1 MMHDMG
7 ARRALWLLVLPLA
20 GVGWLTAH
28 WLACMLVAPAPHD
41 RAQLHAEAGHGY
53 LGAAAPVV
61 VACAGTLLLAGL
73 ALAIDDGLRGRA
85 RSRPPRWP
93 LALVPPLGF
102 AVQEHVERLIATDA
116 LPFGAALEPSFLAGI
131 ALQLPFALGALLAAR
146 AVLALGHQLGSALS
160 RPRSPRPHVRA
171 IAPNLPCRPAPE
183 LARPPILATGYG
195 ERGPPLA
202 MVV

>member
-1 MMHDMG
+1 MMPDMG
-7 ARRALWLLVLPLA
+7 GRHALWLLVLPLA
-20 GVGWLTAH
+20 AVGWLAAH
-28 WLACMLVAPAPHD
+28 WLACLLVAPDPQH

-53 LGAAAPVV
+53 LGVVAPVV

-85 RSRPPRWP
+85 RTRPPSWP

-102 AVQEHVERLIATDA
+102 AVQEHVERLIASNAFPVDV
-116 LPFGAALEPSFLAGI
+116 ALEPAFLAGM

-146 AVLALGHQLGSALS
+146 AVLALGHELGRALS
-160 RPRSPRPHVRA
+160 GPRSPRPQVRA
-171 IAPNLPCRPAPE
+171 IALNPLCRPAPE
-183 LARPPILATGYG
+183 LARPPILATGHG

-202 MVV
+202 TVA